1 MKSFYHVFI
10 LLALVVIVIL
20 LVSNTSNDNL
30 NNNDLN
36 NNDLNNDNLN
46 NTIDKFS
53 NIENGLIG
61 SNAHKLGTYSSP
73 NNYEPLALSNNDP
86 IEVSNIT
93 GYQFE
98 NQLKSQ
104 SINMDM
110 MEKGGNPQTNLAYT
124 VLGTQFPDVMDPH
137 YPGNSSHFIS
147 PHTYDN
153 LHNISTK
160 SGNNLSI
167 NTIPNKTN
175 ITTNENNQEV
185 PFFSSNDKN
194 LNLDEIHNLLEA
206 KNNKNHKNYWS
217 YEPNNIPNTNNP
229 SLEYLLRYSKN
240 DESSSGGRLTGGE
253 ETKDENIY
261 RLSPD
266 EKRLI
271 RDINLGK
278 KIKEQVSGDS
288 NKFNLNTENVAEES
302 ETGDGSEG
310 IKNIFAPNIIIQKPV
325 YITGNI
331 DPSSINDI
339 MLENGYQTI

>member
-1 MKSFYHVFI
+1 MKSSYHAFI

-20 LVSNTSNDNL
+20 LVSNTSTDTLNNNNL
-30 NNNDLN
+30 NNNSLN
-36 NNDLNNDNLN
+36 NNNL
-46 NTIDKFS
+46 DKFT
-53 NIENGLIG
+53 NIEKCVTGY
-61 SNAHKLGTYSSP
+61 NAHKLGTYSSS
-73 NNYEPLALSNNDP
+73 NDYEPLALSNNDP
-86 IEVSNIT
+86 IKVSNIT
-93 GYQFE
+93 GYQLN
-98 NQLKSQ
+98 NQLKSH

-124 VLGTQFPDVMDPH
+124 LLGTQFPDVMEPH
-137 YPGNSSHFIS
+137 YPDNSSAFIS

-167 NTIPNKTN
+167 NK
-175 ITTNENNQEV
+175 NESSKKV

-240 DESSSGGRLTGGE
+240 NESSLSSYGSRLTGGE

-261 RLSPD
+261 RLSPN
-266 EKRLI
+266 EKSL
-271 RDINLGK
+271 
-278 KIKEQVSGDS
+278 IKESQTV
-288 NKFNLNTENVAEES
+288 NYNTDDGTES
-302 ETGDGSEG
+302 
-310 IKNIFAPNIIIQKPV
+310 IKNVFAPNIIIQKPV

-331 DPSSINDI
+331 DPSTINDI
-339 MLENGYQTI
+339 LLDNGYQTI

>member
-1 MKSFYHVFI
+1 MKSSYHAFI

-30 NNNDLN
+30 NNNRLN
-36 NNDLNNDNLN
+36 NNNL
-46 NTIDKFS
+46 DKFS

-93 GYQFE
+93 GYQLN
-98 NQLKSQ
+98 NQLKSH

-137 YPGNSSHFIS
+137 YPSNSSHFIS

-153 LHNISTK
+153 LHNITTK

-167 NTIPNKTN
+167 NK
-175 ITTNENNQEV
+175 NENNQEV

-229 SLEYLLRYSKN
+229 SLEYLLRYFKN
-240 DESSSGGRLTGGE
+240 DESLSRGRLTGGE
-253 ETKDENIY
+253 ETKNENIY

-266 EKRLI
+266 ETRLI